1 MDDIDRELKEIQLQ
15 RERLALEREIALKG
29 AASAVGSV
37 TKNVAEASKNV
48 RGFLALWWKKILL
61 IAILIATAGGA
72 LNRMLEYDRQ
82 QKRVAMEAKYARLD
96 AASNAFAE
104 QQCPEDKFQCS
115 ESDNAKLEACSEKTS
130 FTERVICHDNFV
142 GCRQYLQPIQ
152 RKGCLQ
158 IQKLN
163 YIEANPLKED

>member
-82 QKRVAMEAKYARLD
+82 QKRVPLGYRLILLTI
-96 AASNAFAE
+96 E
-104 QQCPEDKFQCS
+104 QKQ
-115 ESDNAKLEACSEKTS
+115 T
-130 FTERVICHDNFV
+130 
-142 GCRQYLQPIQ
+142 
-152 RKGCLQ
+152 
-158 IQKLN
+158 
-163 YIEANPLKED
+163 